1 MRSVFVHLHRWLG
14 LTIAGFLF
22 ISGIT
27 GAIISWDHELDELL
41 NPHLTEVQ
49 SRGQAIPSLEIAK
62 RIEAANPHAWVTF
75 IPLLTQHGESAT
87 FGISPRINPDTGRAY
102 ELGYNQVFV
111 DPITGLELGKREWGA
126 VSLSRENLIS
136 FLYKLHY
143 SLHIPEMWGID
154 SWGIW
159 LLGIIAM
166 IWVLDCFF
174 GFYLTLPLRRR
185 QRLSDNNALHNE
197 AIPNAYLQ
205 PKLSTQRTEPTWWER
220 WLPAWQVRWK
230 NGIYKRNF
238 DLHRATSLWTWA
250 VLFIMAFTAFSLN
263 LNREVFFPV
272 MSLVSNVT
280 PTPFDLRVPRDKH
293 NPIIPKVNYESII
306 DKAHAESARRGWK
319 EPAGSIFYAEDY
331 GIYGVAFF
339 HPGDDHGAAG
349 VGPANLYFDAQDG
362 RYLGDRKPWQGSVAD
377 IFIQMQF
384 PLHSGRILGL
394 PGRILI
400 SIMGLVV
407 AMLSV
412 TGVYIWWKKRHS
424 RAVLTER
431 TRQTPNT
438 AVT

>member
-1 MRSVFVHLHRWLG
+1 MRSVFVHLHRWFG
-14 LTIAGFLF
+14 LMIAGFLF

-49 SRGQAIPSLEIAK
+49 SRGSVIPPLEISR
-62 RIEAANPHAWVTF
+62 RIEAANPHTWVTF
-75 IPLLTQHGESAT
+75 IPLLTQDGESAI
-87 FGISPRINPDTGRAY
+87 FGVSPRINPDTGQAY

-143 SLHIPEMWGID
+143 SLHIPEIWGID
-154 SWGIW
+154 KWGIW

-166 IWVLDCFF
+166 MWALDCFF
-174 GFYLTLPLRRR
+174 GLYLTLPLRRR
-185 QRLSDNNALHNE
+185 QRLTETNALHNG
-197 AIPNAYLQ
+197 AILNAYLQ
-205 PKLSTQRTEPTWWER
+205 AKLSTPKTEHTWWKR

-250 VLFIMAFTAFSLN
+250 LLFIMAFTAFSLN

-272 MSLVSNVT
+272 MSLVSNAT
-280 PTPFDLRVPRDKH
+280 PSPFDLRIPRDKH
-293 NPIIPKVNYESII
+293 QPIIPKVNYESILV
-306 DKAHAESARRGWK
+306 KAHAESARRGWK
-319 EPAGSIFYAEDY
+319 EPAGSMFYAEDY
-331 GIYGVAFF
+331 GIYEVAFF
-339 HPGDDHGAAG
+339 YPGDDHGAAG
-349 VGPANLYFDAQDG
+349 VGPANLYFDAEDG
-362 RYLGDRKPWQGSVAD
+362 RYLGDRKPWDGSVAD
-377 IFIQMQF
+377 IFMQMQF

-400 SIMGLVV
+400 SLMGLAV

-412 TGVYIWWKKRHS
+412 TGVYIWWKKHRG
-424 RAVLTER
+424 RAVLTKR

-438 AVT
+438 VVT